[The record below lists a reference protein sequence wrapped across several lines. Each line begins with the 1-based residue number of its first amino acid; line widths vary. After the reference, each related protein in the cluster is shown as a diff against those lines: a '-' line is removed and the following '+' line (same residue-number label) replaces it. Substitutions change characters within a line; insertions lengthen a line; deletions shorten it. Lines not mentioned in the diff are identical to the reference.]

1 MRSKRPA
8 RFAQPLMLPEAVGP
22 TFLDSTMRRLFRLRA
37 FFAKSTRHPPPQ
49 LWYRKNQM
57 KQASRLDNLNAIDAA
72 PAATQDRLFQFHFD
86 RLCPGWPNKPV
97 SDTRARGGRARPGE
111 RLSG

>member
-22 TFLDSTMRRLFRLRA
+22 TFPDSTMRRLFRLRA
-37 FFAKSTRHPPPQ
+37 FFREQYSASGPQ

-72 PAATQDRLFQFHFD
+72 PVATQDRLFQFHFD

-97 SDTRARGGRARPGE
+97 SDTRARGGTARPGE
-111 RLSG
+111 LLSG